1 MSFTNPA
8 TRGFSRVETRD
19 YVHPMTI
26 QGTFNKLGILLICMS
41 SAAAIG
47 WYTFFFAPAVSNMLL
62 LPSFIGG
69 LVLGFLTV
77 FRPHRARYTAIAYAL
92 CQGMC
97 MGTIS
102 AFTEIRYPGISATVV
117 ALTTATATGM
127 LLLYRFEIIKVT
139 DTFKALVFSA
149 TLGLACTYFIGFLLN
164 LVGIIP
170 TSFYESTSLGSIG
183 FSIFAVAIAASNLL
197 LNFAL
202 IEESV
207 EESLPQYMEWYGAF
221 TVLVTLI
228 WLYFELLRLAR
239 KLAKRQ
245 DA

>member
-8 TRGFSRVETRD
+8 TRGFSRIEIRD

-26 QGTFNKLGILLICMS
+26 QGTFSKLGILLLCMS
-41 SAAAIG
+41 IAAASG
-47 WYTFFFAPAVSNMLL
+47 WYTFFFIPSISSFLL
-62 LPSFIGG
+62 VPGFIGG
-69 LVLGFLTV
+69 LILAFLTV
-77 FRPHRARYTAIAYAL
+77 FRPHVARYTAIPYAL
-92 CQGMC
+92 CQGIC
-97 MGTIS
+97 MGIIS
-102 AFTEIRYPGISATVV
+102 ALTELSYPGISATVV

-139 DTFKALVFSA
+139 DSVKALIFSA

-164 LVGIIP
+164 LFGILP
-170 TSFYESTSLGSIG
+170 SSFYESTSLGSIC
-183 FSIFAVAIAASNLL
+183 FSLFAVAVAASNLL
-197 LNFAL
+197 LDFAL

-207 EESLPQYMEWYGAF
+207 EESLPNYMEWYGAF
-221 TVLVTLI
+221 TILVTLI

-245 DA
+245 DS